1 MHQGNR
7 ALRAAL
13 AVLTL
18 AVTALTIGACGSSS
32 GSGDAAKLLQQTFS
46 GSHRVNSG
54 NLDFA
59 LTVNPSGSSTLK
71 GPITLSFGGPFQSL
85 GTGKLPQ
92 SNFNVSINALGS
104 GGSIGILST
113 GTAGYVTF
121 QGASYRLP
129 KASFQRLESSFSQ
142 LASPGGSTGSGVLG
156 KLGIQPLHWLVN
168 PQVIGDE
175 TVAGAPTTHIRAGIN
190 VAVLLGDF
198 NTFLQ
203 KASSLGISGAAS
215 FPRGISAASRTRIAG
230 EVKNPSFDVWTG
242 KSDNT
247 IRRLQINV
255 TLPVSG
261 QTSTLLGGLRTAGI
275 GLSMQ
280 YADLNQPQ
288 TIVAPTRILPYS
300 QFQTKLKALIQGL
313 QSGIGGALSGSTGSG
328 ALGGS
333 GSSGTTGG
341 SAGSGTSTSPSS
353 GSTSAYQAYSRCIQA
368 ASGNISKMQQCAPLL
383 NGG

>member
-1 MHQGNR
+1 MHHGNR

-13 AVLTL
+13 AVLTV

-92 SNFNVSINALGS
+92 SNFNVSVNALGS

-190 VAVLLGDF
+190 VAVLLSDF

-203 KASSLGISGAAS
+203 KASSLGISGASS
-215 FPRGISAASRTRIAG
+215 FPHGISAASRTRIAG
-230 EVKNPSFDVWTG
+230 EVKSPSFDVWTG

-255 TLPVSG
+255 SLPVSG
-261 QTSTLLGGLRTAGI
+261 QASTLLGGLRTAGI

-288 TIVAPTRILPYS
+288 TIVAPARILPYS

-328 ALGGS
+328 ALG
-333 GSSGTTGG
+333 SSGTTGG
-341 SAGSGTSTSPSS
+341 SAGTSTTPSS

>member
-7 ALRAAL
+7 ALRPAL
-13 AVLTL
+13 AILTV
-18 AVTALTIGACGSSS
+18 AITALTIGACGSSS
-32 GSGDAAKLLQQTFS
+32 GSGDAARLLQQTFS

-59 LTVNPSGSSTLK
+59 LTVDPSGSSTLK
-71 GPITLSFGGPFQSL
+71 GPITLGFGGPFQSL

-92 SNFNVSINALGS
+92 SNFNVSVNALGS
-104 GGSIGILST
+104 GGSLGILST

-175 TVAGAPTTHIRAGIN
+175 TVAGTPTTHIRAGID
-190 VAVLLGDF
+190 VAVLLSDF

-203 KASSLGISGAAS
+203 KASSLGVSGASS
-215 FPRGISAASRTRIAG
+215 FPHGISAASRTRIAG

-242 KSDNT
+242 KGDNT

-255 TLPVSG
+255 NLPVTG

-288 TIVAPTRILPYS
+288 TIVAPTRTLPYR

-313 QSGIGGALSGSTGSG
+313 QTGLGGALSGSSGSG

-333 GSSGTTGG
+333 GSSGG
-341 SAGSGTSTSPSS
+341 SPGSGTSTSPSS
-353 GSTSAYQAYSRCIQA
+353 GSGSASSYQAYSRCIQA
-368 ASGNISKMQQCAPLL
+368 AAGDVTKMQQCAPLL